1 MLAIGWVIAAVLV
14 AILLTTWVI
23 FTATRLDRLHARVD
37 AAQAALDLQLVR
49 RAAAVRHVLE
59 SAALPIGDADQQQF
73 AAAARTALNAA
84 DGGREAAENEL
95 GHVIAELAADAGPI
109 ARADAVELHEAGVR
123 VVIARRFFNDAVR
136 DTRELRSGL
145 MPRILRLA
153 GHREMPQYF
162 DIDDTFVFPDPST
175 ASTAPEGST
184 EEITS

>member
-37 AAQAALDLQLVR
+37 AALAALDVQLVR

-59 SAALPIGDADQQQF
+59 SGALPIDAADQRQF

-95 GHVIAELAADAGPI
+95 GHVIAELAADASPI
-109 ARADAVELHEAGVR
+109 TPTAAVELHEAGVR
-123 VVIARRFFNDAVR
+123 VVIARRFYNDAVR

-145 MPRILRLA
+145 MPRILHLA
-153 GHREMPQYF
+153 GHREVPQYF
-162 DIDDTFVFPDPST
+162 DIDDTFVFPDPT
-175 ASTAPEGST
+175 AAGAAPQGST
-184 EEITS
+184 EEFTS